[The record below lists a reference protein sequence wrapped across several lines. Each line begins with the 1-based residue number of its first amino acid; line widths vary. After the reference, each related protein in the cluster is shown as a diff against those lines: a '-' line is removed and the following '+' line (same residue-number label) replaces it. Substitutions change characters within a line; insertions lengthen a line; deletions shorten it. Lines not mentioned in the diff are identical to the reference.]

1 MSNGT
6 KLGCKEYSDISDTL
20 KSVKQLNYNYL
31 KEILMKNK
39 CTIGLLFLFLI
50 VGIPLIIDLL
60 LNVFSG
66 AIFNSADNSDW
77 LGFWGG
83 YLGSVIVMPLTLYIA
98 YLEFKNELTNRQEQ
112 WKIDRYDAINEAT
125 VNFELFIQGNIVRYD
140 LTDLKYIN
148 IDRLDYLKRMIQ
160 RAVEGEYFEYI
171 KAINLQLSKLPKNER
186 KFLAVNIEK
195 LQYILEVD
203 TVYQLVPLREK
214 IKKIRNDGETK
225 EKIKNL
231 TNDFKDIIEIIRKA
245 SKELDKIENLTDEK
259 RSIYLKE

>member
-1 MSNGT
+1 
-6 KLGCKEYSDISDTL
+6 
-20 KSVKQLNYNYL
+20 
-31 KEILMKNK
+31 MKNK

-60 LNVFSG
+60 LNAFSG
-66 AIFNSADNSDW
+66 SIFNSADNSDW

-186 KFLAVNIEK
+186 EFLAVNIEK

-225 EKIKNL
+225 EKIKKL
-231 TNDFKDIIEIIRKA
+231 TNDFKDIIEIIKKA

>member
-1 MSNGT
+1 
-6 KLGCKEYSDISDTL
+6 
-20 KSVKQLNYNYL
+20 
-31 KEILMKNK
+31 MKNK